1 MGNKPHSVTETVCM
15 YVYARENGF
24 TTHMHIPNVLLQ
36 GAKVGNR
43 SLVLHIAFIDI
54 ELH

>member
-1 MGNKPHSVTETVCM
+1 MYVCVCVC
-15 YVYARENGF
+15 VYARENGF
-24 TTHMHIPNVLLQ
+24 TTHMHTPNVLLQ
-36 GAKVGNR
+36 GAKVGDR